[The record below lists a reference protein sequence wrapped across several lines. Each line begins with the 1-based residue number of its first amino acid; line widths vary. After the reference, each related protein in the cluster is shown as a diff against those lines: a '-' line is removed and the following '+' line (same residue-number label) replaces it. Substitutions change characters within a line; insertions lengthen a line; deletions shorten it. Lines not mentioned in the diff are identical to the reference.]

1 MLHQHAL
8 KAGAIALAVLG
19 LAITACN
26 KDNDNPVQP
35 PAARSKTFKVY
46 GTGTDAA
53 RETGAV
59 TVTENTDSTINVV
72 FVLGKNKKDTVH
84 QVYFIGGNKT
94 APTTD
99 TLQTKEVK
107 GTGGAVSVDLFRNV
121 KKITLRQA
129 AGATK
134 EIGFKYDDAVAYAAH
149 LKVRHSLFSADTI
162 AIGNF
167 GKAAN

>member
-26 KDNDNPVQP
+26 KDNDDPIQLP
-35 PAARSKTFKVY
+35 PPRAKSFKLL

-53 RETGAV
+53 RQTGEL
-59 TVTENTDSTINVV
+59 TVTENTDSSINVV
-72 FVLGKNKKDTVH
+72 LVLGKNKKDTVH

-94 APTTD
+94 SPTTD
-99 TLQTKEVK
+99 TLQTKEAK
-107 GTGGAVSVDLFRNV
+107 GTGGIVIVELFKNV

-149 LKVRHSLFSADTI
+149 LKVKHSAFSADTV